1 MSARKIRQS
10 PVTSLNFNSRI
21 VLLLTALL
29 AVLYLSAGLG
39 MRDPWPP
46 DEPRYVLVAQEMVDS
61 GNWFLPTRGGELYPD
76 KPPLFM
82 WSEAV
87 VYALSGSI
95 RLAFLLPSLL
105 AGLGT
110 LWLVYAC
117 GRDLWDRR
125 TGLISALLLL
135 CTFQFLKQTS
145 GGQIDALLCLWT
157 TLAATGFLRHYL
169 RGPAPFWLCLAAL
182 ACGLGVI
189 TKGVGFLPV
198 LFVPI
203 AMLYRRIGHPPG
215 AITPALPSSWRWASV
230 GAFLLPLLT
239 WVVPLLLFSQYDPA
253 TAAYRDNI
261 LLHQTV
267 DRYSTPWGHFHPFWY
282 YLVRVIPLNWMSLS
296 PLVLFALPHWWRT
309 ARSEPRFWLP
319 LVWVALVILFFSA
332 SPAKRD
338 IYIYPALPV
347 MALALAPLFDQLLRR
362 TAVQWVYYLLGSV
375 MTLALLAALAL
386 TMGWFTLKN
395 PPEIPL
401 AQFTPLF
408 VWIGATALLSGSL
421 LRRQRAFQWLSVILL
436 ATWLGYRL
444 FATPLLNDLRSSKGL
459 LQAVAAHIGPD
470 SELGLAGWRE
480 QTLLQARLQ
489 RTADPALFGLGAPGA
504 DQWQAAFDW
513 LKSGSGRWLLF
524 PDKDVPACVDRA
536 RAEDLGAYHRSHWL
550 LVTADAIMPPC
561 GPAPQ
566 PGDRPHE
573 S

>member
-1 MSARKIRQS
+1 MD
-10 PVTSLNFNSRI
+10 SRTLPA
-21 VLLLTALL
+21 VALLLA
-29 AVLYLSAGLG
+29 ALYLSVGLG

-61 GNWFLPTRGGELYPD
+61 GKWFLPTRGGELYPD

-82 WSEAV
+82 WTEAV
-87 VYALSGSI
+87 VYTMSGSI

-125 TGLISALLLL
+125 TGLIAATLLF

-203 AMLYRRIGHPPG
+203 AMLYRRIGHAPG
-215 AITPALPSSWRWASV
+215 AITPAMPASWRWAAV
-230 GAFLLPLLT
+230 GAFLLPLLA
-239 WVVPLLLFSQYDPA
+239 WVVPLLLLSRHDPA
-253 TAAYRDNI
+253 IAAYRDNI

-296 PLVLFALPHWWRT
+296 PLALFALPHWWRT

-319 LVWVALVILFFSA
+319 LAWVALVIVFFSA

-338 IYIYPALPV
+338 IYIYPALPLL
-347 MALALAPLFDQLLRR
+347 ALAVAPLFDQLVRR
-362 TAVQWVYYLLGSV
+362 AAVQWVYYLLGSL
-375 MTLALLAALAL
+375 MTLALLGALAVS
-386 TMGWFTLKN
+386 MGWFTLKN
-395 PPEIPL
+395 SFGIPV

-408 VWIGATALLSGSL
+408 AWAVATALLSGSL
-421 LRRQRAFQWLSVILL
+421 FRRKRAFHWLSVILL
-436 ATWLGYRL
+436 ATWLAYRL
-444 FATPLLNDLRSSKGL
+444 FATPLLNDVRSSKGL
-459 LQAVAAHIGPD
+459 LQEVAMRIGPD
-470 SELGLAGWRE
+470 AELGLAGWRE

-489 RTADPALFGLGAPGA
+489 RTAEPVLFGLGAAGA
-504 DQWQAAFDW
+504 DQWQAALDW
-513 LKSGSGRWLLF
+513 LQSGSSRWLLF
-524 PDKDVPACVDRA
+524 PDVDVPACVDKD
-536 RAEDLGAYHRSHWL
+536 RAEDLGMFHRLHWL
-550 LVTADAIMPPC
+550 LVTADAIMPAC
-561 GPAPQ
+561 SSAPQ
-566 PGDRPHE
+566 PGDEPT
-573 S
+573 